1 VQLITERLVLR
12 DFVPEDLDDVYAY
25 GSDPEV
31 VRYMPFPPSTRDG
44 TRAHIERCMA
54 AAAAEPRNV
63 YDLGIVLKDE
73 GRVIGGCTLHV
84 YDTQSRQ
91 AAFSYLLGRHYWGR
105 GYATE
110 AMRALLGFGFDTL
123 GIHRAHD
130 ACDAEN
136 LASARVM
143 EKLGMRREGHQRQ
156 VEWDGE
162 RWADALLYAILEDEW
177 RAKWGAENA
186 AR

>member
-1 VQLITERLVLR
+1 MHLTSERLVVR
-12 DFVPEDLDDVYAY
+12 DFVPADLEDVYAY

-44 TRAHIERCMA
+44 TQAHIERCMA
-54 AAAAEPRNV
+54 AAATQPRTV
-63 YDLGIVLKDE
+63 YDVGIALKGT
-73 GRVIGGCTLHV
+73 GRIIGGCTLHV
-84 YDTQSRQ
+84 YDQHSRQ
-91 AAFSYLLGRHYWGR
+91 AAFSYLLARPYWGR

-110 AMRALLGFGFDTL
+110 AMRALLRFGFGEL

-136 LASARVM
+136 VASARVM
-143 EKLGMRREGHQRQ
+143 EKLGMRLEGHQRH

-177 RAKWGAENA
+177 RAKWGG
-186 AR
+186 R